1 MVAGNAYLAA
11 RAQQV
16 GARWLKITPTVVD
29 IARYVPRN
37 AGPQTE
43 ELHTPDDPRPLRIGW
58 ISTMTAMHFVRT
70 LAAPLQLP
78 GIHTE
83 TVAWNETGEAGEIAR
98 VDVGIMPLPDSP
110 WERGKCG
117 YTLVQYTACGVPV
130 VASPV
135 CVNRE
140 RVEPELNG

>member
-11 RAQQV
+11 RAPQV

-37 AGPQTE
+37 AGPPTE

-58 ISTMTAMHFVRT
+58 ISTMTAVHYVRT

-78 GIHTE
+78 GIHT
-83 TVAWNETGEAGEIAR
+83 
-98 VDVGIMPLPDSP
+98 
-110 WERGKCG
+110 
-117 YTLVQYTACGVPV
+117 
-130 VASPV
+130 
-135 CVNRE
+135 
-140 RVEPELNG
+140 